1 MSNKLFP
8 LKFLK
13 VLLIKEE
20 EEERNLFD
28 IFDQKLTFDAL

>member
-20 EEERNLFD
+20 EERNLFD
-28 IFDQKLTFDAL
+28 IFDQKLAFDAL